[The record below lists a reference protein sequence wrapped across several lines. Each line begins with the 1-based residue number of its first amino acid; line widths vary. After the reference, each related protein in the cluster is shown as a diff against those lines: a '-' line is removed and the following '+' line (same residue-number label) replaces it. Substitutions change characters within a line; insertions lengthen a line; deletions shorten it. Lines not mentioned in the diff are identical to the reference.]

1 MLDNRILSSPTSI
14 LRTSQVRR
22 RILIVD
28 DNIDGARVLAALLRT
43 LGHDPEY
50 CINGYSAL
58 ALAAKSPPEVIFV
71 DLSLPDMNGWALA
84 QSLRKKPGLEQV
96 RIIAMSGHYGANAR
110 QRSIDAGC
118 EDHLVKPID
127 PAVIVRL
134 LAENGADG
142 QHAA

>member
-1 MLDNRILSSPTSI
+1 M
-14 LRTSQVRR
+14 
-22 RILIVD
+22 LIVD
-28 DNIDGARVLAALLRT
+28 DNIDGARVLAALVRT
-43 LGHDPEY
+43 LGHEPEY

-58 ALAAKSPPEVIFV
+58 ELVAKVRPDMVFV

-84 QSLRKKPGLEQV
+84 QALRRKPGLQDV

-134 LAENGADG
+134 LLAEDSR
-142 QHAA
+142 QT

>member
-1 MLDNRILSSPTSI
+1 LNASTAILKTSAV
-14 LRTSQVRR
+14 QR

-28 DNIDGARVLAALLRT
+28 DNIDGARVLAALVRT
-43 LGHDPEY
+43 LGHEPEY
-50 CINGYSAL
+50 CINGYAAL
-58 ALAAKSPPEVIFV
+58 ELAAKTKPDLVFV

-84 QSLRKKPGLEQV
+84 QALRKKPGLE
-96 RIIAMSGHYGANAR
+96 RLRMIAMSGHYGANAR

-134 LAENGADG
+134 LAGDNGARSTP
-142 QHAA
+142 